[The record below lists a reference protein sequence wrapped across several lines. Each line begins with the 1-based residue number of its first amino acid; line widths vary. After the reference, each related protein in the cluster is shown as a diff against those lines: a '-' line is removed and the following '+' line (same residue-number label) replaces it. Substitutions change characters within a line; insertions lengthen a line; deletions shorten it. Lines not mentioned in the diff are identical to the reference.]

1 MLQNSLRGASPCK
14 KPPRPDFREECLAGA
29 EIRAASGDGG
39 HGVITAL
46 HPQRGS
52 VSRVPKNGVSSVC
65 RGFQFSAQ
73 RASAPSQH
81 LLQHLLNGRSERP
94 PFAKCRCMYLR

>member
-1 MLQNSLRGASPCK
+1 MDSVQRPK
-14 KPPRPDFREECLAGA
+14 KDAPTRFRVVLAGA

-52 VSRVPKNGVSSVC
+52 VSRVPKNVVPSAC
-65 RGFQFSAQ
+65 RAFSFL
-73 RASAPSQH
+73 P
-81 LLQHLLNGRSERP
+81 SERP
-94 PFAKCRCMYLR
+94 RRASICYNIC